1 MRARLCL
8 TLLLATPMAAY
19 AFTLGGGGDARP
31 LDPSQTFDFAANP
44 ATVAGTY
51 LATQADGKL
60 KGIKRVAITNF
71 CVQFVYGKEAHAAS
85 DGAWV
90 ELRLHHRP
98 SEHRL
103 QAGLLA
109 YQPMSRGGRT
119 VVVGERSLN
128 YRYEPTE
135 VSLDL
140 AEDVSDWL
148 RRLTVSDD
156 SLAASA

>member
-1 MRARLCL
+1 MAILDDVLAGLVADLKSDLSGAGLTRQRGGMAR
-8 TLLLATPMAAY
+8 
-19 AFTLGGGGDARP
+19 G
-31 LDPSQTFDFAANP
+31 
-44 ATVAGTY
+44 VAW
-51 LATQADGKL
+51 A
-60 KGIKRVAITNF
+60 
-71 CVQFVYGKEAHAAS
+71 EASGRAS

-119 VVVGERSLN
+119 VVVGERSLS
-128 YRYEPTE
+128 YRFEPAE

-140 AEDVSDWL
+140 ADDVSAWL
-148 RRLTVSDD
+148 RRLVVDRST
-156 SLAASA
+156 AAAV